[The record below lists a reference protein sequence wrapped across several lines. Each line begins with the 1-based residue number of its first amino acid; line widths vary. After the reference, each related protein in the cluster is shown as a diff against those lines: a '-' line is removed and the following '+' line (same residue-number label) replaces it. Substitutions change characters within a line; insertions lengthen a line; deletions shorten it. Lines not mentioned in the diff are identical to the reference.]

1 MTNLLQNLHKNV
13 FIKIH
18 KKGAKSANK
27 QKTTNLVKNL
37 KIPLQGFAAPPTY
50 NTIRCT

>member
-1 MTNLLQNLHKNV
+1 MCSSKST
-13 FIKIH
+13 
-18 KKGAKSANK
+18 KGAKVPTT